1 MKIAN
6 IDRESFQVPCQV
18 PRWDVPPWLPRSIIL
33 LKLLPRFEIMPPQ
46 LINGKIVYP
55 VYKETSSPV
64 IFQKLLLPTE
74 LE

>member
-6 IDRESFQVPCQV
+6 IDRESFQVPCPSSPV
-18 PRWDVPPWLPRSIIL
+18 RCAAVASPVDN
-33 LKLLPRFEIMPPQ
+33 FAEITSPVRNYASPV
-46 LINGKIVYP
+46 NKGKIFYP

-64 IFQKLLLPTE
+64 IFQKLLLSTE